1 MDHLKKIRDK
11 MQPWLKNDYLEPGDF
26 CIIYLSNVATYA
38 ICTDLDEDPV
48 PGWYDAHFIVFDRIP
63 PHRFG
68 FKVQAEH
75 LTGDVFTWQ
84 GVPVAII
91 PLEISDVI
99 PSWNGQDLATED
111 DNGIVRAEDD
121 PFGIKVSDD

>member
-1 MDHLKKIRDK
+1 MDYLKKIKDK
-11 MQPWLKNDYLEPGDF
+11 MEPWLKNNYLEPGDF
-26 CIIYLSNVATYA
+26 CIIYLNGLATYA
-38 ICTDLDEDPV
+38 ICTDLAEDPV

-75 LTGDVFTWQ
+75 LTGDQFAWQ

-91 PLEISDVI
+91 PLVISDVI
-99 PSWNGQDLATED
+99 PSWNGCDLALGVD
-111 DNGIVRAEDD
+111 DGIIRENGD

>member
-1 MDHLKKIRDK
+1 MHLNKIKKK
-11 MQPWLKNDYLEPGDF
+11 MEPWLKNSYLEPGDF
-26 CIIYLSNVATYA
+26 CIIYLNGLATYA

-75 LTGDVFTWQ
+75 LTGDEFTWQ

-99 PSWNGQDLATED
+99 PSWNGQDLVTED
-111 DNGIVRAEDD
+111 NNEIIRENGD
-121 PFGIKVSDD
+121 PFGVKISDD